1 MIFIPLFPGLPG
13 LQFLIAVCIN
23 GARRPGEFHHMISG
37 TGDVTYSRYGDIF
50 TFINWSWGRLGNEAR
65 YLYVFDFFS
74 YVPSPSPPQVPSPL
88 LPKSLPAP
96 IKASKSITHQEA
108 VAGNMDSDAVGE

>member
-37 TGDVTYSRYGDIF
+37 TGDVTYSRHGDIF
-50 TFINWSWGRLGNEAR
+50 TFINWSRGRLGNEAR
-65 YLYVFDFFS
+65 YLYVSDFFR
-74 YVPSPSPPQVPSPL
+74 YV
-88 LPKSLPAP
+88 LPKSLPTP